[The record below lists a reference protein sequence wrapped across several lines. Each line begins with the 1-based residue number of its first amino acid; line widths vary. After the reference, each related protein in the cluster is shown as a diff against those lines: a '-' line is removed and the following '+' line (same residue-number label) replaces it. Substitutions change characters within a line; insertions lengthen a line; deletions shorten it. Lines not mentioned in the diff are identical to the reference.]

1 MVSKVSELDDFTRK
15 LNKALDIVFLKYPQR
30 TSFGILIGFVLAV
43 LLHTFRFALSAYGIF
58 VDWMHYLFC
67 EVVGVLAMNTKSMY
81 EVFNGTTLDERLGSL
96 MNVIDSRKD
105 LSKAQKDILI
115 YEILKNE
122 IDSLSTKQ
130 VEQVGKKVTDK

>member
-1 MVSKVSELDDFTRK
+1 MSELDDFTRK

-43 LLHTFRFALSAYGIF
+43 LLHTFRFALSTYGIF

-67 EVVGVLAMNTKSMY
+67 EVVGVLAMNAKSMY